1 MDDDIQE
8 GGDPAEAFDRLRA
21 VVEGQDR
28 ELALLRRAVEGL
40 AAERAHIDVP
50 DYSETLGRMQQSV
63 NATASGLAAIND
75 VIARSPALAMTP
87 EQMAQRIA
95 AAGSVARREDQAAL
109 AKAGEDKARVMAELR
124 AVAGSA
130 WTRADQKNRQLWFG
144 LGGAAIGILV
154 WSILPGLVAREI
166 APASWQW
173 PERIAA
179 RTLDLPKWEAGQR
192 LMRAAAPDAFA
203 NIAAAD
209 RIITANRKAVQA
221 CYTKAVK
228 AKKTVRC
235 TIEINRDDTQPSGP
249 RTGSSSRY
257 VHGKEAQH

>member
-1 MDDDIQE
+1 MSMDDDIQE

-21 VVEGQDR
+21 VIEGQNR

-50 DYSETLGRMQQSV
+50 DYSETLGRMQQGV
-63 NATASGLAAIND
+63 DATADRIAVIND

-95 AAGSVARREDQAAL
+95 AAGNAARREDQAAL
-109 AKAGEDKARVMAELR
+109 AKAGEDKARIMAELR

-144 LGGAAIGILV
+144 LGGMAIGILA
-154 WSILPGLVAREI
+154 WSILPGLVARDV

-173 PERIAA
+173 PERMAA
-179 RTLDLPKWEAGQR
+179 RTLDLPMWEGAQR
-192 LMRAAAPDAFA
+192 MMRAASPEAYAA
-203 NIAAAD
+203 IAAGD
-209 RIITANRKAVQA
+209 RIITANRAVLEA
-221 CYTKAVK
+221 CRKRAN
-228 AKKTVRC
+228 KTREEVRC
-235 TIEINRDDTQPSGP
+235 TVSVGPSV
-249 RTGSSSRY
+249 S
-257 VHGKEAQH
+257 